1 MKRNETRQG
10 RRSIGRSL
18 LAGLVLAP
26 SAAAQE
32 LLWYRD
38 GPDTRTRN
46 FVGWVGPGPDLDGDG
61 VGEVLASDM
70 FYDTNRGAV
79 FVYSGVDGELIER
92 IDGADPNALFGN
104 HHTLIPDRDGDGV
117 DDIIV
122 GAQGDSSIIN
132 ESGRVYLY
140 SGATRTVIHAF
151 DPILNQ
157 DCLRSGILFP
167 DWDGDGVEDY
177 IVSAPCYPDPA
188 PPYNIGYIRV
198 HSGVDYAELWYGY
211 GAGTGYYLGTDI
223 ACAGDTD
230 GDGVADLLAGAPGGG
245 FEGRGEAYIYSGRT
259 HEILHTLRS
268 SSANPSSFG
277 GAVAAPGDLDGDGCA
292 DVLAAGHCT
301 TFTGKTCDGE
311 VVLFSGKTGAELHRW
326 QGLSDDEKF
335 GFRVDALGDL
345 DGDGFSEILV
355 GAYGAFDGDGRVY
368 LFSGRTRRLLYLHE
382 EHHTEQ
388 DVFGWAARGVGD
400 VNQDGIPDYGVGAKG
415 YQNSD
420 GDYIGRLYVFA
431 GNDFW
436 LQANC
441 KQCNEGDSVD
451 LHLRGGEPD
460 AFSLLAV
467 VAVDGTPTFHP
478 LAFQRLD
485 THGEA
490 TFTATVPPGLSG
502 HTISTQAWT
511 TRTITQGPPK
521 DSSPATIEVL

>member
-1 MKRNETRQG
+1 MKRSKALRF
-10 RRSIGRSL
+10 SL
-18 LAGLVLAP
+18 LARFAIGVGLGTAE
-26 SAAAQE
+26 SRSQE
-32 LLWYRD
+32 LLWFRE
-38 GPDTRTRN
+38 GPDSRAQL
-46 FVGWVGPGPDLDGDG
+46 FAEWVGPGPDFDGDG
-61 VGEVLASDM
+61 VGDVLAGDSRFDPNWGGL
-70 FYDTNRGAV
+70 FL
-79 FVYSGVDGELIER
+79 FSGVDGGP
-92 IDGADPNALFGN
+92 IDLMLGADSNAKFGFR
-104 HHTLIPDRDGDGV
+104 HSLVPDRDGDGV
-117 DDIIV
+117 DEFLV
-122 GAQGDSSIIN
+122 GASNDSSAIN
-132 ESGRVYLY
+132 QSGRVYLY
-140 SGATRTVIHAF
+140 SGATRQVMHVF

-157 DCLRSGILFP
+157 DCLNKGILFP
-167 DWDGDGVEDY
+167 DWNGDGVEDY
-177 IVSAPCYPDPA
+177 VVAAPCYPDPA

-198 HSGVDYAELWYGY
+198 HSGADYSELWYGY
-211 GAGTGYYLGTDI
+211 GAGTGYFLGADI

-245 FEGRGEAYIYSGRT
+245 PDGRGEAYIYSGRT

-355 GAYGAFDGDGRVY
+355 GAHGAFDGDGRVY

-502 HTISTQAWT
+502 HTVSTQAWT